1 MFKKSLIW
9 VILTLCCIQLT
20 AQTDS
25 LQLADK
31 IEEARGLFTSD
42 PDKALKISTTAQL
55 SASRL
60 GNRYLEAYALNTMG
74 SAFFYLGNI
83 DSSIAYHLKAL
94 QIQQTDQLKI
104 GMGRSYTNLGLCYIE
119 KHQPE
124 VAISYFIKAEPCFRE
139 TDYKIGLSK
148 LYNSLGVLFYELN
161 QYQKS
166 ETYYLKGLKIA
177 GELNDSTALY
187 NISANLANVYD
198 DLGNTIKAIKS
209 YSKAY
214 EIAKAQAQNTD
225 MVFIANNLA
234 SIYCKT
240 NRYDSAWKY
249 NEIAYRLIQEK
260 KLDYRYK
267 KATYGNRADI
277 LCKEKKYAEALRWVD
292 SSAFFAVE
300 DEDYDMLYQI
310 RCKKENI
317 YYQSGNYVLAY
328 QLSLKNR
335 LLYDSLSQEK
345 LKTKTDELET
355 KYEAQKKDLLISQQE
370 SSLQLRESENKRK
383 TLMLWSGLAVL
394 VISLLLMLVVFRSFK
409 RTQKANRII
418 SKQNNELEI
427 QKQEIENQKQ
437 LVEEKQ
443 KEIIDSINYAQRIQH
458 AVLTGKAVWEKIG
471 CDYFI
476 FFKPKDIVSGDFY
489 WAYNAPNGRSV
500 FALADC
506 TGHGVPGG
514 FMSML
519 GNSFLNEL
527 VIESKL
533 FKADVILNKLRDKV
547 IHALEQQGKTSQ
559 KDGMDMSLCVWN
571 RLDNTLE
578 FAGANNPVWIFRNGK
593 IEEYKADKMPIGFL
607 SDEQAPFKSQ
617 TILLERG
624 DVIYMSSDGFPDQF
638 GGPKGKKY
646 MYRKMEQFLTSIA
659 GKPMAEQQQLLIQE
673 FNDWKGNLEQLDD
686 LCVLGVRV

>member
-1 MFKKSLIW
+1 MFKKSFICL
-9 VILTLCCIQLT
+9 ILTLCCIQLT

-25 LQLADK
+25 LQLANK

-60 GNRYLEAYALNTMG
+60 GNRHLEAYALNTMG

-83 DSSIAYHLKAL
+83 DSSITYHLKAL

-209 YSKAY
+209 YNKAY

-234 SIYCKT
+234 SMYYNA
-240 NRYDSAWKY
+240 NRYDSARKY

-292 SSAFFAVE
+292 SSAIFAVE
-300 DEDYDMLYQI
+300 DGDYDMLYQI

-317 YYQSGNYVLAY
+317 YYQSGNYVMAY

-335 LLYDSLSQEK
+335 LLYDSLRQEK

-370 SSLQLRESENKRK
+370 SRLQLRESENKRK

-394 VISLLLMLVVFRSFK
+394 VISLLLMMVVFRSFK

-458 AVLTGKAVWEKIG
+458 AVLTGKTVWEKIG

-489 WAYNAPNGRSV
+489 WAYNAPNGRSI

-547 IHALEQQGKTSQ
+547 IHALEQQGKTDQ
-559 KDGMDMSLCVWN
+559 KDGMDMALCVWN

-578 FAGANNPVWIFRNGK
+578 FAGANNPIWIFRNGK

-607 SDEQAPFKSQ
+607 SDEQPLFKSQ
-617 TILLERG
+617 TILLEKG

-646 MYRKMEQFLTSIA
+646 MYRKMEQFLVS
-659 GKPMAEQQQLLIQE
+659 MAVKRMTEQHQLLIKE

-686 LCVLGVRV
+686 VCVLGVRV

>member
-1 MFKKSLIW
+1 MFKKSFIW

-25 LQLADK
+25 LQLANK

-55 SASRL
+55 SALRL

-83 DSSIAYHLKAL
+83 DSSITYHLKAL

-166 ETYYLKGLKIA
+166 EAYYIKGLKIA

-209 YSKAY
+209 YNKAY

-249 NEIAYRLIQEK
+249 NEMAYRLIQEK

-277 LCKEKKYAEALRWVD
+277 LCKEKRYAEALRWVD
-292 SSAFFAVE
+292 SSAIFAVE
-300 DEDYDMLYQI
+300 DGDYDMLYQI

-317 YYQSGNYVLAY
+317 YYQSGNYVMAY

-335 LLYDSLSQEK
+335 LLYDSLRQEK

-370 SSLQLRESENKRK
+370 SRLQLRESENKRK

-458 AVLTGKAVWEKIG
+458 AVLTGKTVWEKIG
-471 CDYFI
+471 SDYFVL
-476 FFKPKDIVSGDFY
+476 FKPKDIVSGDFY
-489 WAYNAPNGRSV
+489 WAYNAPNGRSI

-547 IHALEQQGKTSQ
+547 IHALEQQGKTNQ
-559 KDGMDMSLCVWN
+559 KDGMDMALCVWN

-578 FAGANNPVWIFRNGK
+578 FAGANNPIWIFRNGK

-607 SDEQAPFKSQ
+607 LDEQPPFKSQ
-617 TILLERG
+617 TILLEKG

-646 MYRKMEQFLTSIA
+646 MYRKMEQFLVSMA
-659 GKPMAEQQQLLIQE
+659 GKPMAEQHQFLIKE

-686 LCVLGVRV
+686 VCVLGVRV